1 MDENQSIFTEP
12 YMEILA
18 AFIDDLVRR
27 EQAKACMER
36 LTDFYGEAL
45 PMISAQLR
53 ANTERVAEI
62 QRQMH
67 ARKLSDPDDRLA
79 IEVDQVELDHLMT
92 EGDELIA
99 LMDPAAKEW
108 LPSLEDF
115 HRVAESLWTW
125 ATLES
130 YVANTFRLA
139 FYATLVQEQRDKKPD
154 AVLTQTHRRRIHGRV
169 KKAYENARKRGMPG
183 ILEAFDKEMGIQIVL
198 PREDEEALQEARRL
212 RNRIVHD
219 SLLFKVGRE
228 GDVSVAGTRA
238 REGDLLSREDLD
250 RSDHVLYRIML
261 GVDGAVTTALVGPG
275 GLDEAHEQFRAYFRR
290 LLDRTPDDS
299 G

>member
-1 MDENQSIFTEP
+1 MDETRDIFAEP
-12 YMEILA
+12 YMEILG

-27 EQAKACMER
+27 EEAKACMGR

-45 PMISAQLR
+45 PLISGQLR

-62 QRQMH
+62 NRQMH
-67 ARKLSDPDDRLA
+67 LRKVADPEDQVA
-79 IEVDQVELDHLMT
+79 IEVDKVELDQLM
-92 EGDELIA
+92 EQGDELIA

-108 LPSLEDF
+108 LPNLEDF

-139 FYATLVQEQRDKKPD
+139 LYATLVREHADKRPD
-154 AVLTQTHRRRIHGRV
+154 SALTQSHRRRMHNRV
-169 KKAYENARKRGMPG
+169 KKAYEQGRRRGMPG
-183 ILEAFDKEMGIQIVL
+183 ILEAFENEMGIQIVL

-219 SLLFKVGRE
+219 SLLFKLGRD
-228 GDVSVAGTRA
+228 GNVSVAGTRA
-238 REGDLLSREDLD
+238 REGELLSREDLD
-250 RSDHVLYRIML
+250 RSDRVLYRIML
-261 GVDGAVTTALVGPG
+261 AVDGAVTTALVGPG
-275 GLDEAHEQFRAYFRR
+275 GLDEAHEQFRAYFRK
-290 LLDRTPDDS
+290 LLERT
-299 G
+299 